1 MAVSSPNPIHFIE
14 DSLFCTGPLALSYS
28 DPDQKWVIREHLISL
43 FQDFPSLR
51 PSTGFFT
58 HNDGTEVKLLNAT
71 GELPVSQPAPPVP
84 VTIWVPELY
93 PQTPPV
99 VYVNVECTRHP
110 IYDHHPFVDSSG
122 ATVSSYLQ
130 NWRFPKCNLSDL
142 VRSLIKLFSHNHP
155 FQYSGPPSWTHPS
168 MVPRMEAMDRVAC
181 MIHYDMAAI
190 RAKNGEEIERFSALQ
205 SELKKRA
212 ESVEHVILELEE
224 EKKELKGRIQKVC
237 DESDRLLNWLKV
249 LSAGFPIDEAFGGW
263 DRKSEMIREC
273 LAADLAVEDLMY
285 ALEKGVEEGVMSFE
299 VYMKQVRILAR
310 EQFLHRAKMVKIG
323 RGRF

>member
-1 MAVSSPNPIHFIE
+1 MSSPNPIHFVE
-14 DSLFCTGPLALSYS
+14 DALFCAGPLALSYS

-58 HNDGTEVKLLNAT
+58 HNDGTEVKLLYAT
-71 GELPVSQPAPPVP
+71 GDLPVSRPSPPVP

-93 PQTPPV
+93 PQAPPF
-99 VYVNVECTRHP
+99 VYVNVECVMHP

-122 ATVSSYLQ
+122 ATVSSYLL
-130 NWRFPKCNLSDL
+130 NWQFSKCNLSDL

-155 FQYSGPPSWTHPS
+155 FHYSGPPSSTHPS
-168 MVPRMEAMDRVAC
+168 MVTKMEAVDRVAC

-212 ESVEHVILELEE
+212 EIVEYMMLELQE
-224 EKKELKGRIQKVC
+224 EKKELKGRTRELY
-237 DESDRLLNWLKV
+237 DESDRLVNWLKV
-249 LSAGFPIDEAFGGW
+249 HSAGFPIDDAFGAGN
-263 DRKSEMIREC
+263 RKSEMIREC
-273 LAADLAVEDLMY
+273 LAGDLAVEDLMY
-285 ALEKGVEEGVMSFE
+285 ALEKGIEEGVVSFE
-299 VYMKQVRILAR
+299 AYMKQVRVCAR
-310 EQFLHRAKMVKIG
+310 EQFLHRAKLVKIG
-323 RGRF
+323 RGPMF